1 MSVDRAELKGGAES
15 FMFTVLGSKGFIG
28 SHLVRELAELDLEC
42 YAPDRDEKLPKKDLG
57 TIVYCVGLTADFRSR
72 PFDTVAAH
80 VCTLNDVLKD
90 CEFDSLLYISSARVY
105 GGQKREAR
113 ENDPLKIDPSQ
124 GDHLYN
130 ISKAMGESLT
140 LNCGRPARVVRLSNV
155 YGDDYTSPNFLPTII
170 RAAIVKKKIV
180 LQTSLDSAK
189 DYIGISDVV
198 RLLIK
203 IATSGRQR
211 TYNLASGVNVSH
223 RALTTKL
230 REVTG
235 CEVETIENAPTITF
249 PTISIDR
256 IKEEFGFQPSSIL
269 DDLSKLIES
278 HADHVGRRG

>member
-1 MSVDRAELKGGAES
+1 
-15 FMFTVLGSKGFIG
+15 MFTVLGSKGFIG

-42 YAPDRDEKLPKKDLG
+42 YAPARGEKLSPKNLG

-72 PFDTVAAH
+72 PFDTVGAH
-80 VCTLNDVLKD
+80 VCTLNEILKN
-90 CEFDSLLYISSARVY
+90 CEFDSLLYLSSARMY
-105 GGQKREAR
+105 DAQKGAAQEDDSLQL
-113 ENDPLKIDPSQ
+113 EPLQ

-130 ISKAMGESLT
+130 ISKAMGESLSLT
-140 LNCGRPARVVRLSNV
+140 CGKRARVARLSNV
-155 YGDDYTSPNFLPTII
+155 YGDDYASQNFLPTII
-170 RAAIVKKKIV
+170 RDAIQKRKIV
-180 LQTSLDSAK
+180 LQTSMDSEK
-189 DYIGISDVV
+189 DYISIGDVA

-211 TYNLASGVNVSH
+211 IYNLASGANVSH
-223 RALTTKL
+223 RALTTRVSEL
-230 REVTG
+230 TN

-278 HADHVGRRG
+278 HADHVGQRS